1 MKEQILTI
9 NNLEKTYHT
18 KNASYPVLRKVN
30 MAVNN
35 GEFVAVMGPSGSG
48 KTTLLNIISGFL
60 SADSGEIKL
69 KEKNLLAV
77 DKDEMADIRQGEL
90 GFIFQDF
97 MLIDGLTAR
106 ENIYLPQIIAGKENK
121 LMEKTTE
128 DLMEKFGISN
138 IGDKY
143 PSEISG
149 GQKQRVAISRALS
162 NHPLL
167 ILADEPTGNLDSKSS
182 AAVIDAFLTAKE
194 ELGATVLMVTH
205 DAVAA
210 SYVDRVVALADGQ
223 VIRELKRET
232 DPRQFMEEIL
242 HFMGETEGKHYG
254 NE

>member
-1 MKEQILTI
+1 MKEQLLTI
-9 NNLEKTYHT
+9 HNLEKTYHT
-18 KNASYPVLRKVN
+18 KAASYPVLRKIN
-30 MAVNN
+30 MAVNR

-69 KEKNLLAV
+69 KDKDLLIA
-77 DKDEMADIRQGEL
+77 DQDEMADIRQTSL

-97 MLIDGLTAR
+97 MLIDGLSVK
-106 ENIYLPQIIAGKENK
+106 ENIYLPQIIAGKENS
-121 LMEKTTE
+121 LMENTTE
-128 DLMEKFGISN
+128 SLMEKFGIN
-138 IGDKY
+138 TIGEKY

-149 GQKQRVAISRALS
+149 GQKQRVAIARALS
-162 NHPLL
+162 NNPLL

-182 AAVIDAFLTAKE
+182 AAVIDAFLTAKA
-194 ELGATVLMVTH
+194 ELGATILMVTH

-232 DPRQFMEEIL
+232 EPRQFMEEIL
-242 HFMGETEGKHYG
+242 QFMGETEGNNYAVK
-254 NE
+254 